1 MQGQTSIYCVRGSN
15 AEIIRLY
22 AENGMANG
30 ETAARARQ
38 VARDNARLRHENAVL
53 RGRVRELRRVN
64 RAYRMEHLQALNY
77 QFERREGWRM
87 SARFRRETLFA
98 ACGIV
103 AAITAAVCG
112 WAAIL

>member
-1 MQGQTSIYCVRGSN
+1 MQKQTSIYCVRGSN

-38 VARDNARLRHENAVL
+38 VARDNARLRRENAIL
-53 RGRVRELRRVN
+53 RGRVRELRRAN
-64 RAYRMEHLQALNY
+64 LAYRTEHLQALNY
-77 QFERREGWRM
+77 QFERREGWKMTR
-87 SARFRRETLFA
+87 AWRWETTLA
-98 ACGIV
+98 LAGIAV
-103 AAITAAVCG
+103 ALTAAVCG